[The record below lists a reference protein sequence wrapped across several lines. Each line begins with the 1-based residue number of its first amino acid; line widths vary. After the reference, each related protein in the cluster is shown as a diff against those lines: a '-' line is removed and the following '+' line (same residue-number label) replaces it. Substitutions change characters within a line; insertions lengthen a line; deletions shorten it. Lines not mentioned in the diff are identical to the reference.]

1 MRASWLLL
9 LICGVAAAADDFE
22 FATILVAQ
30 TYERQNTNFS
40 IAGIGV
46 GGTTTDMNRVVVVLD
61 GYDVTGEFPSK
72 TVRSP
77 SAKELKVGSEI
88 PAAIKRNKL
97 LLKWPDGT
105 VVEAQIVQKATHKV
119 PGERQTR
126 D

>member
-1 MRASWLLL
+1 MRASWLLFL
-9 LICGVAAAADDFE
+9 VCGVAAAADDFE

-30 TYERQNTNFS
+30 TYEQKNTNFS

-77 SAKELKVGSEI
+77 SAKDLKVGSEI
-88 PAAIKRNKL
+88 PAAIKRSKL

-105 VVEAQIVQKATHKV
+105 IVEARIVLKEKHKV
-119 PGERQTR
+119 PRDRQAR